1 MSFGPMAL
9 LIIVDLL
16 LLVAV
21 GGLKLKQKFYNR
33 GHRKEKR
40 SNRKTFTKPGRFRN
54 RDYSQLHDEQ
64 LMVAREQ
71 NDIAMEE
78 RIMNLRRKPT
88 GFEEFAELEGGIGEG
103 NMYNGEDEDE
113 AMSTDLQLFVQS
125 LSKCLGATKFGL
137 TFEFEDLKFHPPKAK
152 KPILSNVSGL
162 IDAGSLWGVMGAS
175 GAGKC
180 KLSIDSNP
188 RCIGVLA
195 NKLQLLSLMS

>member
-1 MSFGPMAL
+1 MSFGPMAVL
-9 LIIVDLL
+9 LIVDVL

-21 GGLKLKQKFYNR
+21 GGLKLKQKFHNR
-33 GHRKEKR
+33 SPRKEKR

-54 RDYSQLHDEQ
+54 RDYAQIHDEQ

-78 RIMNLRRKPT
+78 RIMNLRKRPT
-88 GFEEFAELEGGIGEG
+88 GFEEFAEMEAGGVGEG
-103 NMYNGEDEDE
+103 NVYNGEEGEDE

-180 KLSIDSNP
+180 KLSADSRP
-188 RCIGVLA
+188 HCIGGLG
-195 NKLQLLSLMS
+195 